1 MLIVENLNANFNGI
15 SKINEEIIATM
26 NASYSGDNTTAY
38 FNFVVNNITLYL
50 ENKEAVDTDFIQFKN
65 EVFET
70 LQTMI
75 I

>member
-1 MLIVENLNANFNGI
+1 MLIVENLNANFNGV
-15 SKINEEIIATM
+15 SKIEEEIVATM

-38 FNFVVNNITLYL
+38 FNFVVNNIALYL
-50 ENKEAVDTDFIQFKN
+50 ENKEVVDADFIQFKD

-75 I
+75 V